1 MKSMADRLLLYDG
14 VCALCNRV
22 VQAVLKRDR
31 NRRYVFA
38 PLQGEPA
45 RTRLAAHGLD
55 PNALDTFV
63 LVLDPD
69 TPQERVLT
77 RGRAGVQVLR
87 EMGGLGT
94 LAGALTVLPTPVLD
108 WGYNLI
114 ARNRYKT
121 FGQHDACPLPA
132 PEHRD
137 RFL

>member
-1 MKSMADRLLLYDG
+1 MADRLLLYDG

-22 VQAVLKRDR
+22 VQAVLARDR
-31 NRRYVFA
+31 ARRYLFA
-38 PLQGEPA
+38 PLQGVLG
-45 RTRLAAHGLD
+45 RKQLAAHGLD
-55 PNALDTFV
+55 PDALDTFV

-87 EMGGLGT
+87 EMGGIGT
-94 LAGALTVLPTPVLD
+94 LVGVLGLLPTPVLN

-114 ARNRYKT
+114 AKNRYKT
-121 FGQHDACPLPA
+121 FGQHESCPLPA
-132 PEHRD
+132 PEHRE